1 MSEEVSE
8 RVMELDFS
16 AKRNRSLIV
25 LQRLDKNV
33 LEIIAE
39 ASIVSM

>member
-1 MSEEVSE
+1 
-8 RVMELDFS
+8 MELDFS
-16 AKRNRSLIV
+16 ARRNRSLVV